1 MKVCVLA
8 SGSKGNSTFVE
19 NENVKL
25 LVDAGMNCKYITE
38 RLAEIGVNIKD
49 INYVIISHIHD
60 DHISA
65 LKTLI
70 NKTKATLLITRPMYN
85 ELDLLKNYNN
95 IEFYEDDLYL
105 GNLKITA
112 LKSSHDSVDSRNF
125 IIDNGISSV
134 VYITDTGY
142 VKAKYFPKL
151 KNRDVYLMES
161 NHDIE
166 MLNHGPYPAWLKK
179 RVLGDYGHLS
189 NNASSFYL
197 TKLIGNKTKEVVLMH
212 LSETNNTKDKS
223 LETLNN
229 TFKEY
234 DIKFNKVIVSSQNEK
249 TEVINL

>member
-1 MKVCVLA
+1 
-8 SGSKGNSTFVE
+8 
-19 NENVKL
+19 
-25 LVDAGMNCKYITE
+25 
-38 RLAEIGVNIKD
+38 
-49 INYVIISHIHD
+49 
-60 DHISA
+60 
-65 LKTLI
+65 
-70 NKTKATLLITRPMYN
+70 
-85 ELDLLKNYNN
+85 
-95 IEFYEDDLYL
+95 
-105 GNLKITA
+105 
-112 LKSSHDSVDSRNF
+112 
-125 IIDNGISSV
+125 
-134 VYITDTGY
+134 
-142 VKAKYFPKL
+142 
-151 KNRDVYLMES
+151 
-161 NHDIE
+161 